1 MIELQA
7 SVERITYY
15 NHDNH
20 FAVLRMKHTE
30 KGEIFTAVGHF
41 PFVGEG
47 EMFEL
52 KGEWTEHPVYGP
64 QFKVEVY
71 RISVPA
77 TVRGIEKYLGSGL
90 IKGIGP
96 KTAKKLVEHFGRD
109 TLNIIQYHPERL
121 TEVEGI
127 GEVKAK
133 QIAQEFEQQRD
144 IQDVMLFLQSN
155 GVSPTYAVKIYKE
168 YGQKTIQLIKENPY
182 RLADEIFGI
191 GFKTADKIAR
201 NMGIKKD
208 SRYRIAAGIK
218 HVINEFVSEGHT
230 YAPLDELVKRGEK
243 ILEVS
248 GDSIQEIV
256 EELKESR
263 EVVVEET
270 EGGKA
275 VYLPPYYYAEK
286 GAADR
291 LSKLAR
297 VPVTPIPVD
306 VEDEIEKIQKST
318 GIRLSIGQ
326 KEAIKKIVENG
337 VVVVTGG
344 PGTGKTTVINCI
356 LEVLER
362 QGMYAALA
370 APTGRAAKRMTEATG
385 RKAKTIHRLLEF
397 SYSQGRGMKF
407 KVNEDEPLEADVV
420 IIDEVSMVDLLLM
433 YNLLKAVP
441 FGARLVLVGDVDQL
455 PSVGAGNVLKDI
467 IDSGKIQVVHLT
479 EIFRQARESMI
490 VVNAHRINRGEFPI
504 LNRSEKDFF
513 LDEKEDP
520 HDILVTVLELC
531 SRRIPGFAAFDP
543 LEDIQVLTPM
553 RRTCIGVDN
562 LNRELQKILNPP
574 SHDKEEKKVGGMV
587 FREGDKVMQIK
598 NNYKKEVFNGDI
610 GKIVEIDNEEG
621 VVYVKY
627 PDGEGERV
635 VEYEGYEAEEL
646 VLSYAISVHKSQGS
660 EYPVVVMPVSTQHY
674 LMLQRNLLYTAI
686 TRAKE
691 LVVLVGT
698 RKALAIA
705 VNNNKPAKRYTLLA
719 RRIREYFSVN

>member
-20 FAVLRMKHTE
+20 FAVLRMKNTE
-30 KGEIFTAVGHF
+30 KDETFTAVGHF

-96 KTAKKLVEHFGRD
+96 KTAKKLVERFGRD

-133 QIAQEFEQQRD
+133 QIAREFEQQRD

-168 YGQKTIQLIKENPY
+168 YGQETIQLIKENPY

-191 GFKTADKIAR
+191 GFKTADKIAQ

-230 YAPLDELVKRGEK
+230 YAPMDELVKRGEK

-248 GDSIQEIV
+248 GDSLQEIV

-270 EGGKA
+270 EERKA

-286 GAADR
+286 GVAER

-306 VEDEIEKIQKST
+306 VEDEIERIQKST
-318 GIRLSIGQ
+318 GIWLSTGQ
-326 KEAIKKIVENG
+326 KEAVKKIVKNG

-385 RKAKTIHRLLEF
+385 REAKTLHRLLEF
-397 SYSQGRGMKF
+397 SYSQGRGMEF

-504 LNRSEKDFF
+504 LNRAEKDFF

-520 HDILVTVLELC
+520 QDILETVLELC
-531 SRRIPGFAAFDP
+531 SRRIPEFAAFNP

-587 FREGDKVMQIK
+587 FREGDKVMQTK
-598 NNYKKEVFNGDI
+598 NNYKKEVFNGDT

-646 VLSYAISVHKSQGS
+646 VLAYAISVHKSQGS

-719 RRIREYFSVN
+719 RRIRECFSAN